1 MEFRVPIGGGTRSK
15 GDFNAARLREQESL
29 LGLRAIETEMLNSL
43 ESAVKRIEETGITA
57 SNYQAQ
63 VSLREAVLSAAL
75 SRLEVGKIESR
86 RVLEIEADLLETQS
100 AQIEAL
106 VNHQNA
112 VVAMHALDGSLLAR
126 RNLDL
131 SQKDLESATAQFV
144 NAQGVSREEYAQLI
158 RQAHRLQESGGR
170 GPWPKEQAEARERR
184 RQVERK
190 LEKLDRTTW
199 QPTD

>member
-1 MEFRVPIGGGTRSK
+1 V
-15 GDFNAARLREQESL
+15 AAQFREQESL

-43 ESAVKRIEETGITA
+43 ESAVTRIEETRSTT

-86 RVLEIEADLLETQS
+86 RLLEIEADLLETKS
-100 AQIEAL
+100 ARVEAL

-112 VVAMHALDGSLLAR
+112 IVGLHALEGSLLVR

-131 SQKDLESATAQFV
+131 SQKDLENATATF
-144 NAQGVSREEYAQLI
+144 ARAGGMSREEYALLM
-158 RQAHRLQESGGR
+158 RQAHLLQESGGQ
-170 GPWPKEQAEARERR
+170 GLWPAEKSAFDQRR
-184 RQVERK
+184 RAVERK
-190 LEKLDRTTW
+190 LEKLDRVTW
-199 QPTD
+199 DPAR